1 MNIQWYP
8 GHMTKTRRMM
18 EENISLVDIVIELLD
33 ARLPLSSKNPD
44 IDNLAKNKKRIII
57 MNKVDLAD
65 DAKTK
70 EWKDYFESKGFK
82 VILVNSI
89 NGKGIKDIT
98 AVSKELM
105 AEKLERLR
113 LRGRIFAPTRAMI
126 VGIPNVGKSTLINKF
141 VGKAMTKTGDKAG
154 VTRGKQWVRVKKDFE
169 LLDTP
174 GILWPKFEDQSVGL
188 KLAFTGA
195 MNDDILDSVT
205 LSYHLIDY
213 LNKLYPSAIKERYGI
228 EYDNDAKSDKIL
240 EMIAQKRGFKKRG
253 NEPDLDRAAN
263 ILLDEFRAAK
273 LARVTL
279 ESVYDLETND

>member
-1 MNIQWYP
+1 
-8 GHMTKTRRMM
+8 M

-65 DAKTK
+65 DIKTM

-98 AVSKELM
+98 SVSKELM

-205 LSYHLIDY
+205 LSYNLIDY
-213 LNKLYPSAIKERYGI
+213 LNKLYPSAIRERYGI
-228 EYDNDAKSDKIL
+228 EYDNDTKSDKIL

-253 NEPDLDRAAN
+253 NEPDIDRAAN

-279 ESVYDLETND
+279 ESVSDLEINE